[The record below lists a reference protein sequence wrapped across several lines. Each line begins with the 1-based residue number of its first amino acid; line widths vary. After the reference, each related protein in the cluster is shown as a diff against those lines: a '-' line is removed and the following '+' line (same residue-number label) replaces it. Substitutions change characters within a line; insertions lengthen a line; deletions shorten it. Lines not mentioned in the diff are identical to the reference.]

1 MPKLVSLSDDDRHPI
16 FDEFWDEVSSSQDV
30 RHRRAFVEW
39 SRQARPRLPKE
50 PTTAQL
56 EAWIDLANLVQDPDF
71 RRAVRESLQEPH
83 APSQE
88 EDRLIQAHREAA
100 QAHREASQEFRESFP
115 AEVPTITHPTR
126 AEVEQCVKKGSEI
139 LREAHAAYQAGL
151 VTDSPQAQDLADR
164 YVACIAEASGVQ
176 DHAEMQRRMAAVHT
190 NAKIQRAMPLAFL
203 LSPRPGPRFPGP
215 RFIELRRYFSL
226 LATINGELQAEE
238 ERAAY
243 GWLMAA
249 VCVPGSHIEPA
260 TGN

>member
-1 MPKLVSLSDDDRHPI
+1 MHKRVSMSDDDRHQLI
-16 FDEFWDEVSSSQDV
+16 DEFWDEVSSSQDV

-39 SRQARPRLPKE
+39 SRQARPKLPEE

-56 EAWIDLANLVQDPDF
+56 EAWIELADLVQDPDF
-71 RRAVRESLQEPH
+71 RRAVRESLEEPH

-88 EDRLIQAHREAA
+88 ESRLI

-115 AEVPTITHPTR
+115 AEVPTTTRPTK
-126 AEVEQCVKKGSEI
+126 AELEQCVKKGSEI
-139 LREAHAAYQAGL
+139 LREVHAAYQAGL

-176 DHAEMQRRMAAVHT
+176 DHSEMRRRMAAVHT
-190 NAKIQRAMPLAFL
+190 NAKIQGAMPLAL
-203 LSPRPGPRFPGP
+203 LPSPRLGP

-249 VCVPGSHIEPA
+249 VCVPGSRSEPG
-260 TGN
+260 TGNWVVDG